1 VCHLSEIL
9 ERLIRFMAEEV
20 ELKLALAQHDLAR
33 LPATAMVRALSTGPG
48 TTKRLDAT
56 YYDTPSLTLRQHG
69 IALRV
74 RRDGNRLTQTLKA
87 PLALTGGTNG
97 QGPSPSQVNG
107 NGLQHL
113 REFEAE
119 LNSDQ
124 PDLALIDDGE
134 LQDLFQR
141 ESLSDELEPVFTTTF
156 DRRTV
161 PLEMADS
168 SVELALDEGWI
179 RAADQQE
186 RICEAE
192 LELQAG
198 RPSRLYEL
206 ALMLARDVSFRLEGR
221 SKAARGYQLYA
232 AEPPTAFKAGKPALD
247 PGMSVAD
254 AFTRQARSCLD
265 QVRANEAAVLD
276 GQEPEGVHQM
286 RVGLRRLRALVTV
299 YKDVFAQEPYRYLRS
314 DLRWLQ
320 QQLGPA
326 REWDVFLEETLEPL
340 RNRLP
345 SEDSLDALER
355 EARALQREGYEQ
367 ARTAVNDPRTAELLL
382 RLELWLAEGGWRAS
396 AVPGQTDIGDEPVEP
411 FARATLAKRAK
422 KVTKLG
428 RRHETL
434 SEGELHRLRIQCK
447 KLRYASEFFAGLF
460 PKKPT
465 KRYLKALES
474 IQDRLGAVNDAA
486 TGQRLLDDLDRRL
499 TNRAKTE
506 PHTGGEALAANAT
519 GIVLGWQAALMDREL
534 KAFHA
539 TWDQFAEQKPF
550 WKKG

>member
-1 VCHLSEIL
+1 
-9 ERLIRFMAEEV
+9 MAEEV
-20 ELKLALAQHDLAR
+20 ELKLALSPHDLAR
-33 LPATAMVRALSTGPG
+33 LPASAMVRALATGEG
-48 TTKRLDAT
+48 TTKRLEAT
-56 YYDTPSLTLRQHG
+56 YYDTPSLTLRRHG

-87 PLALTGGTNG
+87 PLAFTAAAANG
-97 QGPSPSQVNG
+97 DGKGPSPSQING

-113 REFEAE
+113 QEFEAE
-119 LNSDQ
+119 LDSAE
-124 PDLALIDDGE
+124 PDLARIDDGE
-134 LQDLFQR
+134 LQQLFRQ
-141 ESLSDELEPVFTTTF
+141 ESLADDLEPVFTTTF

-168 SVELALDEGWI
+168 AVELALDQGEI
-179 RAADQQE
+179 RVADDRAE
-186 RICEAE
+186 ICEAE
-192 LELQAG
+192 LELQTG

-206 ALMLARDVSFRLEGR
+206 ALMLARDVGFRLESR

-232 AEPPTAFKAGKPALD
+232 AEPPTPYKAAKPVLE
-247 PGMSVAD
+247 PGMTVAEG
-254 AFTRQARSCLD
+254 FKRQARSCLD
-265 QVRANEAAVLD
+265 QIRANEAAVLD
-276 GQEPEGVHQM
+276 GRDPEGVHQM

-299 YKDVFAQEPYRYLRS
+299 YKSVFAQQPYGYLRTE
-314 DLRWLQ
+314 LRWLQ

-326 REWDVFLEETLEPL
+326 REWDVFLEETLRPL

-345 SEDSLDALER
+345 SEDSLEALAR
-355 EARALQREGYEQ
+355 EAQGLRREGYER
-367 ARTAVNDPRTAELLL
+367 ARTAVTEPRTAELLL

-396 AVPGQTDIGDEPVEP
+396 AVPGQDDQGDTPVEP

-460 PKKPT
+460 PKKAT
-465 KRYLKALES
+465 KSYLKGLEA

-486 TGQRLLDDLDRRL
+486 TGQRLLDELDRRL
-499 TNRAKTE
+499 VRQARTDGQTS
-506 PHTGGEALAANAT
+506 GEALAANAT

-539 TWDQFAEQKPF
+539 TWGEFADQKPF

>member
-1 VCHLSEIL
+1 
-9 ERLIRFMAEEV
+9 MAEEV
-20 ELKLALAQHDLAR
+20 ELKLALAPHDLAR
-33 LPATAMVRALSTGPG
+33 LPASAMVRALATGGG

-56 YYDTPSLTLRQHG
+56 YYDTPSLTLRRHG

-87 PLALTGGTNG
+87 PLAFTAAGSANG
-97 QGPSPSQVNG
+97 DGKGPSPSQING

-113 REFEAE
+113 QEFEAE
-119 LNSDQ
+119 LDTPE
-124 PDLALIDDGE
+124 PDLARIEDGE
-134 LQDLFQR
+134 LQALFRQ
-141 ESLSDELEPVFTTTF
+141 ESLADELEPVFTTTF
-156 DRRTV
+156 ERRTV

-168 SVELALDEGWI
+168 AVELALDQGYI
-179 RAADQQE
+179 RGADGQE
-186 RICEAE
+186 EICEAE
-192 LELQAG
+192 LELKTG

-206 ALMLARDVSFRLEGR
+206 ALMLSRDVGFRLEGR

-232 AEPPTAFKAGKPALD
+232 AEPPRPYKAAKPLLE
-247 PGMSVAD
+247 PGMTVAQ
-254 AFTRQARSCLD
+254 AFTHQARSCVD

-276 GQEPEGVHQM
+276 GRDPEGVHQM
-286 RVGLRRLRALVTV
+286 RVGLRRLRALVTT
-299 YKDVFAQEPYRYLRS
+299 YKSVFAEQPYRYLRAE
-314 DLRWLQ
+314 LRWLQ

-326 REWDVFLEETLEPL
+326 REWDVFLAETLQPL

-345 SEDSLDALER
+345 SEDSLELLEA

-367 ARTAVNDPRTAELLL
+367 ARTAVTDPRTAELLL

-396 AVPGQTDIGDEPVEP
+396 TVPGNEDQGDQPVEP

-434 SEGELHRLRIQCK
+434 SEGELHRLRIQGK
-447 KLRYASEFFAGLF
+447 KLRYASEAFAGLF
-460 PKKPT
+460 PKKAT
-465 KRYLKALES
+465 RRYLKALEA
-474 IQDRLGAVNDAA
+474 IQDRLGALNDAA

-499 TNRAKTE
+499 TSRTDLQAKG
-506 PHTGGEALAANAT
+506 GGEALAANAT

-539 TWDQFAEQKPF
+539 TWEEFAQQKPF

>member
-1 VCHLSEIL
+1 
-9 ERLIRFMAEEV
+9 MAEEV
-20 ELKLALAQHDLAR
+20 ELKLALAPHDLAR
-33 LPATAMVRALSTGPG
+33 LPASAMVRALATGSG

-56 YYDTPSLTLRQHG
+56 YYDTPSLTLRRHG

-87 PLALTGGTNG
+87 PLAFAAAANADGDGK
-97 QGPSPSQVNG
+97 GPSPSQING

-113 REFEAE
+113 QEFEAE
-119 LNSDQ
+119 LATPE
-124 PDLALIDDGE
+124 PDLALIEDGE
-134 LQDLFQR
+134 LQALFSA
-141 ESLSDELEPVFTTTF
+141 ESLADELEPVFTTTF

-168 SVELALDEGWI
+168 TVELALDQGYI
-179 RAADQQE
+179 RGADEQE
-186 RICEAE
+186 EICEAE
-192 LELQAG
+192 LELKTG

-206 ALMLARDVSFRLEGR
+206 ALMLARDVGFRLEGR

-232 AEPPTAFKAGKPALD
+232 AEPPTPYKAAKPVLE
-247 PGMSVAD
+247 PGMTVAQ
-254 AFTRQARSCLD
+254 AFTRQARSCVD

-276 GQEPEGVHQM
+276 GRDPEGVHQM
-286 RVGLRRLRALVTV
+286 RVGLRRLRALVTT
-299 YKDVFAQEPYRYLRS
+299 YKSVFAGEPYRYLRAE
-314 DLRWLQ
+314 LRWLQ

-326 REWDVFLEETLEPL
+326 REWDVFLAETLAPL

-345 SEDSLDALER
+345 SEDSLELLEA

-367 ARTAVNDPRTAELLL
+367 ARTAVTDPRTAELLL

-396 AVPGQTDIGDEPVEP
+396 SVPGQDDQGDQPVEP

-422 KVTKLG
+422 KVIKLG
-428 RRHETL
+428 RRHDTL
-434 SEGELHRLRIQCK
+434 SEGELHRLRIQGK

-460 PKKPT
+460 PKKAT
-465 KRYLKALES
+465 KRYLKALEA
-474 IQDRLGAVNDAA
+474 IQDRLGALNDAA

-499 TNRAKTE
+499 TNRTDLKAQG
-506 PHTGGEALAANAT
+506 GGEALAANAT

-539 TWDQFAEQKPF
+539 TWDDFAEQKPF

>member
-1 VCHLSEIL
+1 
-9 ERLIRFMAEEV
+9 MAEEV
-20 ELKLALAQHDLAR
+20 ELKLALAPHDLAR
-33 LPATAMVRALSTGPG
+33 LPASAMVRALATGSG

-56 YYDTPSLTLRQHG
+56 YYDTPSLTLRRHG

-87 PLALTGGTNG
+87 PLAFTASNADDDGDGRG
-97 QGPSPSQVNG
+97 KGPSPSQING

-113 REFEAE
+113 QEFEAE
-119 LNSDQ
+119 LETPE
-124 PDLALIDDGE
+124 PDLALIEDGE
-134 LQDLFQR
+134 LQTLFSA
-141 ESLSDELEPVFTTTF
+141 ESLADELEPVFTTTF

-168 SVELALDEGWI
+168 TVELALDQGYI
-179 RAADQQE
+179 RGADDQE
-186 RICEAE
+186 EICEAE
-192 LELQAG
+192 LELKTG

-206 ALMLARDVSFRLEGR
+206 ALMLARDVGFRLEGR

-232 AEPPTAFKAGKPALD
+232 AEPPTPYKAAKPVLE
-247 PGMSVAD
+247 PGMTVAQ
-254 AFTRQARSCLD
+254 AFTRQARSCVD

-276 GQEPEGVHQM
+276 GRDPEGVHQM
-286 RVGLRRLRALVTV
+286 RVGLRRLRALVTT
-299 YKDVFAQEPYRYLRS
+299 YKSVFAEEPYRYLRAE
-314 DLRWLQ
+314 LRWLQ

-326 REWDVFLEETLEPL
+326 REWDVFLAETLAPL

-345 SEDSLDALER
+345 SEDSLELLEA

-367 ARTAVNDPRTAELLL
+367 ARTAVTDPRTAELLL
-382 RLELWLAEGGWRAS
+382 RLELWLAEGGWRACS
-396 AVPGQTDIGDEPVEP
+396 VPGQDDQGDQPVEP

-428 RRHETL
+428 RRHDTL
-434 SEGELHRLRIQCK
+434 SEGELHRLRIQGK

-460 PKKPT
+460 PKKAT
-465 KRYLKALES
+465 KRYLKALEA
-474 IQDRLGAVNDAA
+474 IQDRLGALNDAA

-499 TNRAKTE
+499 TNRTDLKAQG
-506 PHTGGEALAANAT
+506 GGEALAANAT

-539 TWDQFAEQKPF
+539 TWDDFAEQKPF

>member
-1 VCHLSEIL
+1 
-9 ERLIRFMAEEV
+9 MAEEV
-20 ELKLALAQHDLAR
+20 ELKLALAPHDLAR
-33 LPATAMVRALSTGPG
+33 LPASAMVRALATGSG

-56 YYDTPSLTLRQHG
+56 YYDTPSLTLRRHG

-87 PLALTGGTNG
+87 PLAFTAAAANADGASPKSS
-97 QGPSPSQVNG
+97 PSPSQING

-113 REFEAE
+113 QEFEAE
-119 LNSDQ
+119 LETPE
-124 PDLALIDDGE
+124 PDLARIEDPE
-134 LQDLFQR
+134 LQALFR
-141 ESLSDELEPVFTTTF
+141 AESLADELEPVFTTTF

-168 SVELALDEGWI
+168 AVELALDQGWI
-179 RAADQQE
+179 RGADDQE
-186 RICEAE
+186 EICEAE
-192 LELQAG
+192 LELKAG

-206 ALMLARDVSFRLEGR
+206 ALMLARDVGFRLEGR

-232 AEPPTAFKAGKPALD
+232 AEPPKPYKAAKPLLE
-247 PGMSVAD
+247 PGMTVAE

-276 GQEPEGVHQM
+276 GRDPEGVHQM
-286 RVGLRRLRALVTV
+286 RVGLRRLRALVTT
-299 YKDVFAQEPYRYLRS
+299 YKSVFAEDPYTYLRTE
-314 DLRWLQ
+314 LRWLQ

-326 REWDVFLEETLEPL
+326 REWDVFLAETLAPL

-345 SEDSLDALER
+345 SEDSLDVLEK
-355 EARALQREGYEQ
+355 EAQALQREGYEQ
-367 ARTAVNDPRTAELLL
+367 ARTAVTDPRTAELLL

-396 AVPGQTDIGDEPVEP
+396 AVPGQEDIGDEPVEP
-411 FARATLAKRAK
+411 FARATLARRAK

-434 SEGELHRLRIQCK
+434 SEGDLHRLRIQCK

-460 PKKPT
+460 PKKAT
-465 KRYLKALES
+465 KRYLKGLEA

-499 TNRAKTE
+499 TNRTDLSAQG
-506 PHTGGEALAANAT
+506 GGEALAANAT

-539 TWDQFAEQKPF
+539 TWDDFAEQKPF